1 MSILGDVRTVT
12 GLWKVVALHRSGNR
26 YWRHGTRRNTTK
38 VMFFA
43 CRPQDS
49 GRKKGK
55 KDKSDEEWNETTPKT
70 KKVVE
75 PDAAILAGLLPAFVD
90 CRFDNVITCATRQ
103 LLPSPE
109 SGSNLVTV
117 SDRR

>member
-1 MSILGDVRTVT
+1 MEGGCVAQVRKSVLATWNT
-12 GLWKVVALHRSGNR
+12 EKHNEGNVLR
-26 YWRHGTRRNTTK
+26 VQTARFWAQKREEG
-38 VMFFA
+38 
-43 CRPQDS
+43 QD
-49 GRKKGK
+49 GG
-55 KDKSDEEWNETTPKT
+55 KSDDEWNETTLKT